1 MLNKAKALSRL
12 LASRL
17 VAGEGKTMAEW
28 LGHLLETDPAF
39 RAEFD
44 QHVKAQLRVQYDQA
58 LRDLHAEMRNPD
70 REREVVWQLIS
81 KVNTSGLPAPEH
93 VPALIELERT
103 TREVGGTAY
112 VAVEG
117 MIFEALSSV
126 TGRHLCET
134 WAENTTEAH
143 ALLSFLEEAFR
154 YRRKYDSFAAR
165 RRDASLEMAATI
177 AARTG
182 DERALALLHEALS
195 RPTSKIRGVA
205 AIVVYE
211 TYEWLG
217 CDVPQELV
225 DRFWQMAEEDR
236 GKKVRQ
242 TALAVLQRLGLIS
255 YEEAMAR
262 LEGNNGLRD

>member
-12 LASRL
+12 LASGSIP
-17 VAGEGKTMAEW
+17 GEGETMAER
-28 LGHLLETDPAF
+28 LGHLLDTDPVF

-44 QHVKAQLRVQYDQA
+44 RHVKAQLRVQYSQA
-58 LRDLHAEMRNPD
+58 LRDLHAEMHNPD

-93 VPALIELERT
+93 IPALIELERT

-126 TGRHLCET
+126 VGRHLCET
-134 WAENTTEAH
+134 WAENAVETRV
-143 ALLSFLEEAFR
+143 LLSFLEEAFR
-154 YRRKYDSFAAR
+154 YERKYDNFAAR

-182 DERALALLHEALS
+182 DERALALLHESLS
-195 RPTSKIRGVA
+195 HPTAKIRGVA
-205 AIVVYE
+205 AVVIYE

-217 CDVPQELV
+217 CDMPQELI

-255 YEEAMAR
+255 FEEVMER
-262 LEGNNGLRD
+262 LEG

>member
-1 MLNKAKALSRL
+1 MLNKAKMFSKL
-12 LASRL
+12 LAIL
-17 VAGEGKTMAEW
+17 LIPGEGETMAER
-28 LGHLLETDPAF
+28 LGHLLDTDPAF

-44 QHVKAQLRVQYDQA
+44 RHVKAQLRVQYGQA
-58 LRDLHAEMRNPD
+58 LRDLHAEMQNPD
-70 REREVVWQLIS
+70 REREVVWRLIS

-93 VPALIELERT
+93 IPALIGLERT

-112 VAVEG
+112 IAVEG

-126 TGRHLCET
+126 VSRHLCET
-134 WAENTTEAH
+134 WAENAVETRG
-143 ALLSFLEEAFR
+143 LLSFLEETFR
-154 YRRKYDSFAAR
+154 YERKYDNFAAR

-182 DERALALLHEALS
+182 DKRALALLHEALS
-195 RPTSKIRGVA
+195 HSTAKIRGVA
-205 AIVVYE
+205 AVVIYE
-211 TYEWLG
+211 TYDWLG
-217 CDVPQELV
+217 CDMPQELV
-225 DRFWQMAEEDR
+225 GRFWQMAEEDR

-262 LEGNNGLRD
+262 LGG

>member
-1 MLNKAKALSRL
+1 MLNKAKALSKL
-12 LASRL
+12 LATL
-17 VAGEGKTMAEW
+17 LIPGEGETMAER
-28 LGHLLETDPAF
+28 LGHLLDTDPAF

-44 QHVKAQLRVQYDQA
+44 RHVKAQLRVQYGQA
-58 LRDLHAEMRNPD
+58 LRDLHAEMHNPD
-70 REREVVWQLIS
+70 REREVVWRLIS
-81 KVNTSGLPAPEH
+81 KVETSGLPAPEH
-93 VPALIELERT
+93 IPALIDLERT

-112 VAVEG
+112 VRVEG
-117 MIFEALSSV
+117 MIFEALGSV
-126 TGRHLCET
+126 VSRHLCEA
-134 WAENTTEAH
+134 WAENTAETRV
-143 ALLSFLEEAFR
+143 LLSFLEEAFR
-154 YRRKYDSFAAR
+154 YRRKYDGFTAG

-182 DERALALLHEALS
+182 DERALALLQESLS
-195 RPTSKIRGVA
+195 HPTAKIRGVA
-205 AIVVYE
+205 AIVVYD

-217 CDVPQELV
+217 CDMPQELV

-255 YEEAMAR
+255 YEEAMRR

>member
-1 MLNKAKALSRL
+1 M
-12 LASRL
+12 
-17 VAGEGKTMAEW
+17 
-28 LGHLLETDPAF
+28 H
-39 RAEFD
+39 
-44 QHVKAQLRVQYDQA
+44 
-58 LRDLHAEMRNPD
+58 NPD

-93 VPALIELERT
+93 VPALINLERT

-112 VAVEG
+112 VEVEK
-117 MIFEALSSV
+117 MIFEELSSV
-126 TGRHLCET
+126 VSRDLCET
-134 WAENTTEAH
+134 WAENAVETRV
-143 ALLSFLEEAFR
+143 LLSFLEEAFR
-154 YRRKYDSFAAR
+154 YRRKYDNFAAR

-177 AARTG
+177 AARTR

-195 RPTSKIRGVA
+195 HPTAKSRGVT
-205 AIVVYE
+205 AIVICD

-217 CDVPQELV
+217 CDMPQELV

-255 YEEAMAR
+255 YEEAMER
-262 LEGNNGLRD
+262 LEG